1 MPLGINPLVDFAFK
15 MTFGTPENCACL
27 IDLLNATLRL
37 KEPIVEVTLDNPFNP
52 KDFQE
57 DKLSLL
63 DVKAIDGTGAIYDV
77 EVQLTGYRGLRQRM
91 VFYGCE
97 LYAGQ
102 LKAGQEYH
110 TVNPV
115 YTVWLIDGILW
126 PDAAKVHHVFRL
138 TDADSGR
145 VLEDAL
151 EIHTLEL
158 GRYNVRESEL
168 ASASLLD
175 CWLFWLLH
183 APEYDPGSMAKL
195 LPHAAIRQATETLTR
210 IAQITENKTMY
221 DARAKFLRDQKWER
235 DAMFQ
240 DGKMEGEIKGKAEG
254 KAEGKIEGEIRL
266 VRILQGLAGVPVA
279 EEQDLRVFK
288 LEELQ
293 AMTNDLQVKL
303 RGR

>member
-15 MTFGTPENCACL
+15 MTFGRPENRTSL
-27 IDLLNATLRL
+27 INLLNATLRL

-52 KDFQE
+52 QDFQE

-63 DVKAIDGTGAIYDV
+63 DVKAIDRTGAIYDV
-77 EVQLTGYRGLRQRM
+77 EVQLAAYRGLRQRM

-115 YTVWLIDGILW
+115 YTIWLIGGILW

-145 VLEDAL
+145 VLEGTI

-158 GRYNVRESEL
+158 GRYNIPESEL
-168 ASASLLD
+168 GSASPLD

-183 APEYDPGSMAKL
+183 APEYEPAALADL
-195 LPHAAIRQATETLTR
+195 LPQPAIRQATETLAR

-221 DARAKFLRDQKWER
+221 DARARFLRDQKWEQ

-240 DGKMEGEIKGKAEG
+240 DGKE
-254 KAEGKIEGEIRL
+254 EGKIEGEIRL
-266 VRILQGLAGVPVA
+266 VRILQGLAGVSVTDA
-279 EEQDLRVFK
+279 QELRAFT
-288 LEELQ
+288 LDQLQ
-293 AMTNDLQVKL
+293 AMTADLQEQL
-303 RGR
+303 RSR